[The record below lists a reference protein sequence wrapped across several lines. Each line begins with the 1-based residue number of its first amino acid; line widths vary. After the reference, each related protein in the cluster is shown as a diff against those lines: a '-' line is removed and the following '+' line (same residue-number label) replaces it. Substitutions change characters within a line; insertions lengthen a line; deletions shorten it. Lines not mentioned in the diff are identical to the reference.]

1 MPQWAAFYKIKPDKM
16 KNLPVIQRI
25 LILRQEVFQI
35 RTIRRGSMVK
45 LLIIADDFTGA
56 LDTGV
61 QFAAVER
68 PPESS
73 RIRPLPLPGRSPAC
87 RYWCWTPR
95 PGTWLRSRL
104 TQWCGRLRSVR
115 WRRMWNVFTKRPIRR
130 CGAISGQSWRRN
142 GCGRRRSAP
151 LYPCVP
157 QDSSHDKGWS
167 PFDRRG
173 AGGAERVRAGPL

>member
-61 QFAAVER
+61 QFAARGAATRVITDPAFAFAGAR
-68 PPESS
+68 PAGTGAGRRDPARSS
-73 RIRPLPLPGRSPAC
+73 GA
-87 RYWCWTPR
+87 
-95 PGTWLRSRL
+95 GLRSGAADYGACAGGE
-104 TQWCGRLRSVR
+104 CGMYLQKDR
-115 WRRMWNVFTKRPIRR
+115 F
-130 CGAISGQSWRRN
+130 GAAGQYRGRVGCRN

-157 QDSSHDKGWS
+157 QDPSHDKGWS